1 MASLVKAVT
10 ILSAVLA
17 VGVSCPNGNNPDVI
31 DKVVIGVRGVNN
43 TKDCLLD
50 APLTRVISNLHNHSL
65 GCPDHEWGCIVNYKF
80 GSRVP
85 SKWYEF
91 SIVKLVSFF
100 PIGVISF
107 IYIIVNIEEEIL
119 YDILPKGGLFVPSI
133 FINSKLHRTNERIFF
148 QFAFNIFQTI
158 IC

>member
-31 DKVVIGVRGVNN
+31 DKIVIGVRGVNN

-85 SKWYEF
+85 SK
-91 SIVKLVSFF
+91 
-100 PIGVISF
+100 
-107 IYIIVNIEEEIL
+107 
-119 YDILPKGGLFVPSI
+119 
-133 FINSKLHRTNERIFF
+133 
-148 QFAFNIFQTI
+148 
-158 IC
+158 